1 MGSLGTLPSEFFLRC
16 CAKQFKKLQGA
27 GVGAAAVAVVVP
39 AVPAA
44 AAAAAAAPRAAAGDD
59 HD

>member
-44 AAAAAAAPRAAAGDD
+44 AAAAPRAAAGDD